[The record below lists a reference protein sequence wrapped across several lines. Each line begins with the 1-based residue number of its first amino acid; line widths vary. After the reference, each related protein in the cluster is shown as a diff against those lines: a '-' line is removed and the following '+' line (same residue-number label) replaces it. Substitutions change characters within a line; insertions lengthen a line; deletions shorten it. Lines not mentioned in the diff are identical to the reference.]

1 MTTQLLRRAGMSQV
15 LTAWEAIF
23 KHLNKHL
30 SRYPTAIEVC
40 NVLEVYAKRREYAW
54 SAVSPRLLLL

>member
-1 MTTQLLRRAGMSQV
+1 MSQV